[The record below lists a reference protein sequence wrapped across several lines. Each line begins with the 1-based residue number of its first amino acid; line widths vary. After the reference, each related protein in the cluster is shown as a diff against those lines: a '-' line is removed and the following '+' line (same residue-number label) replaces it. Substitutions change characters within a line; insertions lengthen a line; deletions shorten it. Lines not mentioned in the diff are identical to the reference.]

1 MSQNINLLDGE
12 TSEDI
17 AALCLSGGGYR
28 AMLYHTGAI
37 CRMNRLGL
45 LRRLRRVSSV
55 SGGSMAAA
63 ALAMSWAHLQWD
75 GAGVATNLEA
85 IFLPKIYAQA
95 DDTVDVSAAIEWAL
109 PFLSPL
115 HGLLASYRRNLVGD
129 ASLGDLPSGPGDP
142 VFVFNATNLMTGG
155 LFRMRRDY
163 VADRRIGVFR
173 GFNMPLALA
182 VAASA
187 AFPPFLSPIE
197 LDLSAV
203 APDASGSVPG
213 CGAPPF
219 TTKAML
225 SDGGVYDNLGLE
237 TVWKRCSTVF
247 LSDGGKPWAPDPAPP
262 RGIEQMTDVLGIA
275 TGQGDALRKRMLFHA
290 FRRGERFGAMW
301 ALDDGMDDGA
311 PPPPGL
317 TLDEVRIVSGI
328 NTRLERFELP
338 EQNLL
343 LKAGWLGAD
352 DRLSTFYPAD
362 ANSYTAAPIEGWPA
376 RS

>member
-1 MSQNINLLDGE
+1 MSQSINLLDGE
-12 TSEDI
+12 TFEDI

-28 AMLYHTGAI
+28 AMLYHAGAI

-63 ALAMSWAHLQWD
+63 ALAMSWRDLQWD
-75 GAGVATNLEA
+75 EAGVATNLDA
-85 IFLPKIYAQA
+85 LFLPKIYSQA
-95 DDTVDVSAAIEWAL
+95 DDTVDVDAVIQWLL
-109 PFLSPL
+109 PFHSPL
-115 HGLLASYRRNLVGD
+115 KGLLASYERNITGNATL
-129 ASLGDLPSGPGDP
+129 SDLPAGPSDP
-142 VFVFNATNLMTGG
+142 IFTFNATNLMTGG
-155 LFRMRRDY
+155 LFRIRRDY

-173 GFNMPLALA
+173 GFNMSLALA

-203 APDASGSVPG
+203 VPDVSGSRPICGVP
-213 CGAPPF
+213 PY
-219 TTKAML
+219 TMKAL
-225 SDGGVYDNLGLE
+225 LTDGGAYDNLGLE
-237 TVWKRCSTVF
+237 SVWKRCRTVF
-247 LSDGGKPWAPDPAPP
+247 LSNGGKPWAPDPAPK
-262 RGIEQMTDVLGIA
+262 RGIEQMGSVMGVA
-275 TGQGDALRKRMLFHA
+275 TGQCDAMRKRMLFNTY
-290 FRRGERFGAMW
+290 RRRERLGAMW
-301 ALDDGMDDGA
+301 ALDDGIHDGA

-317 TLDEVRIVSGI
+317 TQQEVAVVSSI
-328 NTRLERFELP
+328 HTRLCRFNLAQ
-338 EQNLL
+338 QNLL

-362 ANSYTAAPIEGWPA
+362 ANSYTAAPIEGWPE

>member
-1 MSQNINLLDGE
+1 MSEAINLLDGPA
-12 TSEDI
+12 TEDI
-17 AALCLSGGGYR
+17 AGLCLSGGGYR
-28 AMLYHTGAI
+28 AMLYHAGAI

-63 ALAMSWAHLQWD
+63 TLAMSWQQLQWD
-75 GAGVATNLEA
+75 DTGVATNLEA

-95 DDTVDVSAAIEWAL
+95 DDTVDVSAGIKWAL

-115 HGLLASYRRNLVGD
+115 GGLLASYRRNLVGD
-129 ASLGDLPSGPGDP
+129 ATLADLPSGPKNP
-142 VFVFNATNLMTGG
+142 IFVFNATNLMTGS

-187 AFPPFLSPIE
+187 AFPPFLSPVE
-197 LDLSAV
+197 LDLSTV
-203 APDASGSVPG
+203 APDASGSVPR
-213 CGAPPF
+213 CASPPF
-219 TTKAML
+219 TIKAML

-237 TVWKRCSTVF
+237 TVWKRCGTVF

-262 RGIEQMTDVLGIA
+262 RGFEQMTNVLGVA
-275 TGQGDALRKRMLFHA
+275 TGQGAALRKRMLFHA
-290 FRRGERFGAMW
+290 FRRGERLGAMW

-317 TLDEVRIVSGI
+317 TMDEVRIVSGI
-328 NTRLERFELP
+328 HTRLARLDLP

-352 DRLSTFYPAD
+352 DRLSKFYPAG
-362 ANSYTAAPIEGWPA
+362 ANSYRAAPIGGWPE